1 MELLIEVVKKVAD
14 KYMDRVNLII
24 SGHSLTLEYLYNRD
38 GEMDLYK
45 TLTITE
51 FEEKLKVRVSP
62 DRLEGLIDV
71 SELDDIILTLDKQSN
86 TISHTQEEIKYIRE
100 KYVAGTKIE
109 LVKMYDLLA
118 PVPTGT
124 LGIVQYVDDIGTVH
138 VNWENGSTLGL
149 SVGIDEFKV
158 LGVDEK

>member
-1 MELLIEVVKKVAD
+1 MELLVEVVKKVVD

-24 SGHSLTLEYLYNRD
+24 SGDSLTLEYLYNRD

-51 FEEKLKVRVSP
+51 FDGKLKVRVSP
-62 DRLEGLIDV
+62 DRLEGIIDV
-71 SELDDIILTLDKQSN
+71 SELDDVILTLDKQSQSKN
-86 TISHTQEEIKYIRE
+86 HTQEEIKYIRE

-109 LVKMYDLLA
+109 LVKMYDLIN
-118 PVPTGT
+118 PVPQGT
-124 LGIVQYVDDIGTVH
+124 KGIVDFVDDIGTIH
-138 VNWENGSTLGL
+138 IKWETGSTLGL
-149 SVGIDEFKV
+149 TVGIDEFKV

>member
-1 MELLIEVVKKVAD
+1 MKLLIEVILKVAD

-24 SGHSLTLEYLYNRD
+24 SGNSLTLEYLYNID
-38 GEMDLYK
+38 GEQDVYK

-51 FEEKLKVRVSP
+51 FEGKIKVRVSP

-71 SELDDIILTLDKQSN
+71 SELDDVILTLDKQSQTKN
-86 TISHTQEEIKYIRE
+86 HTQEEIKYIRE

>member
-1 MELLIEVVKKVAD
+1 MELIVEVVKKVVD

-24 SGHSLTLEYLYNRD
+24 SGDSLTLEYLYNRD

-51 FEEKLKVRVSP
+51 FDGKLKVRVSP
-62 DRLEGLIDV
+62 DRLEGIIDV
-71 SELDDIILTLDKQSN
+71 SELDDVILTLDKQSQTKN
-86 TISHTQEEIKYIRE
+86 HTKEEIKYIRE

-109 LVKMYDLLA
+109 LVKMYDLIN
-118 PVPTGT
+118 PVPQGT
-124 LGIVQYVDDIGTVH
+124 TGIVQYVDDIGTVH

-149 SVGIDEFKV
+149 SVGIDEFKI

>member
-1 MELLIEVVKKVAD
+1 MELLVEVVKKVAD

-24 SGHSLTLEYLYNRD
+24 SGNSLTLEYLYNRN
-38 GEMDLYK
+38 GEQDVYK

-51 FEEKLKVRVSP
+51 FEGKLKVRVSP
-62 DRLEGLIDV
+62 DRLEGIIDV
-71 SELDDIILTLDKQSN
+71 SELDDVILTLDKQSQSKN
-86 TISHTQEEIKYIRE
+86 HTQEEIKYIRE

-109 LVKMYDLLA
+109 LVKMYDLIN

-124 LGIVQYVDDIGTVH
+124 LGIVQYVDDIGTIH
-138 VNWENGSTLGL
+138 VNWETGSSLGL